1 MGSLLCNSRE
11 GSSSQSRSL
20 TCRRESGRTT
30 TRSARHSS
38 TSRSTWRCTPAMST
52 SPWRPTS
59 AKFFKDNSNE
69 ERDHAIMFMDY
80 QSSRGGR
87 VVFQDIAKPTPT
99 EWGTPLEA
107 VEAALELEKTV
118 NQSLLDLVGAAEKR
132 NDPHL
137 GDFIE
142 EKFLDEQV
150 KAIQQ
155 LSELVSKMK
164 RAGVGLGVHII
175 DKEMA

>member
-1 MGSLLCNSRE
+1 
-11 GSSSQSRSL
+11 
-20 TCRRESGRTT
+20 
-30 TRSARHSS
+30 
-38 TSRSTWRCTPAMST
+38 
-52 SPWRPTS
+52 
-59 AKFFKDNSNE
+59 
-69 ERDHAIMFMDY
+69 MDY
-80 QSSRGGR
+80 QSSRGR
-87 VVFQDIAKPTPT
+87 KSSLPDIAKPTPT

-107 VEAALELEKTV
+107 VEAALELEKSV
-118 NQSLLDLVGAAEKR
+118 NQSLLDLFGVAEKK

-137 GDFIE
+137 GNFIE

-150 KAIQQ
+150 KSIQQ